1 LNQAS
6 EIIAITE
13 GSVAVSLYHCA
24 PTWSEIRDCQK
35 LKTNQRGASLHR
47 TERMTPLRSA

>member
-24 PTWSEIRDCQK
+24 PT
-35 LKTNQRGASLHR
+35 
-47 TERMTPLRSA
+47 